1 MSRLLVLIDLKKK
14 RKYNFAINAD
24 GIKKYVTENGNRFP
38 RLILSTT
45 INCKVLLPAVE
56 VVVVE
61 TFDEQFEDTSMD
73 EVGGA
78 NADNCLMVEDLAR

>member
-1 MSRLLVLIDLKKK
+1 M
-14 RKYNFAINAD
+14 
-24 GIKKYVTENGNRFP
+24 
-38 RLILSTT
+38 
-45 INCKVLLPAVE
+45 NCKVILPAVE
-56 VVVVE
+56 VVVVVE